1 LYLSVTR
8 TEWEILRSVV
18 AFIERFYYVVAFIER
33 FYYVVAF
40 SERLLCVVACIGGFY
55 RVF

>member
-1 LYLSVTR
+1 MYLSVTR
-8 TEWEILRSVV
+8 TEWEILRS
-18 AFIERFYYVVAFIER
+18 VVAFIER